1 MNSRNTSE
9 NDEQMKQKKQ
19 KIGLE
24 NLQSNYFLEK
34 IFEYIK
40 KDKSLEIIKPNKLLQ
55 KRLNLSIKDYK

>member
-1 MNSRNTSE
+1 MNSRNTSG

-24 NLQSNYFLEK
+24 NLQSDYLLEK

-55 KRLNLSIKDYK
+55 KD